1 MRRGATVATTAARDA
16 RASPRF
22 SSWRVPCSSGDSRR
36 KGEAMMIARD
46 LMTEAPAT
54 VGPTATVRK
63 AVDILQTLDIR
74 HLPVV
79 NDDGEL
85 IGMLSD
91 RDLRSL
97 SIPYFTEDGEFG
109 NLRVI
114 LDSSVASFM
123 SSDVLSVDTEADG
136 AEIVELMLDNKIG
149 AGVFQYFLFF
159 IVDKP
164 LGKYN
169 VYGQRKIRW
178 NVYKEVRSVL

>member
-1 MRRGATVATTAARDA
+1 
-16 RASPRF
+16 
-22 SSWRVPCSSGDSRR
+22 
-36 KGEAMMIARD
+36 MMIARD

-97 SIPYFTEDGEFG
+97 SLPISPRTG
-109 NLRVI
+109 
-114 LDSSVASFM
+114 SSATS
-123 SSDVLSVDTEADG
+123 G
-136 AEIVELMLDNKIG
+136 
-149 AGVFQYFLFF
+149 
-159 IVDKP
+159 
-164 LGKYN
+164 
-169 VYGQRKIRW
+169 
-178 NVYKEVRSVL
+178 